1 MRDGRKLVNEIPSH
15 ERFMSSATNLL
26 NAMESLE
33 MEDEESEFITKWELS
48 FYFTAHQPDY

>member
-1 MRDGRKLVNEIPSH
+1 
-15 ERFMSSATNLL
+15 MSSATNLL